1 VLSIDYLLAPEY
13 PFPAALDD
21 AVTADRWLLAEGAGP
36 RRVAVIGDSA
46 GGGLAFSLLLRL
58 RDGGFPLPAADVALS
73 PWTDLALTG
82 PKLRLNAAADPLVS
96 VERGI
101 AIRGPLSRRR

>member
-1 VLSIDYLLAPEY
+1 MNTASVPVLIHPSQ
-13 PFPAALDD
+13 FPD

-73 PWTDLALTG
+73 P
-82 PKLRLNAAADPLVS
+82 
-96 VERGI
+96 
-101 AIRGPLSRRR
+101 